1 MIRNLV
7 FIFLVNGRNKIY
19 IFYNFHKIV
28 KIEKD
33 GFRRIRES
41 MATIFTKAGL
51 GHMDANV
58 LSELLIWDR
67 YMDVEEIGRSLNYS
81 ISGVTGSLH
90 RLMRMHLVIRK
101 KMGKK
106 YFYSSE
112 SDILSV
118 FIRLVQEI
126 YEHDLP
132 RLQRI
137 VDEERELLKETEK
150 KAVDELYVKLSR
162 AKEYL
167 GALIEILEDY
177 KKGGELNGK
186 NCTNC
191 R

>member
-1 MIRNLV
+1 MKVERN
-7 FIFLVNGRNKIY
+7 G
-19 IFYNFHKIV
+19 
-28 KIEKD
+28 IE
-33 GFRRIRES
+33 RIRES
-41 MATIFTKAGL
+41 MAKVFARGGIRDV
-51 GHMDANV
+51 DALV
-58 LSELLIWDR
+58 LSELLMWDR
-67 YMDVEEIGRSLNYS
+67 YMEVGEIARNLNYS

-106 YFYSSE
+106 YLYKSE

-132 RLQRI
+132 RLQHVI
-137 VDEERELLKETEK
+137 DKEKEMLKDEEKKVVETL
-150 KAVDELYVKLSR
+150 DVKLAR

-177 KKGGELNGK
+177 TKEV
-186 NCTNC
+186 